1 MKNKNF
7 LKVTL
12 LVTVYIVITLIS
24 VINDNPIIKY
34 QLRCRSPNSEYT
46 EIIETLN
53 YRDSATFCVDSLKE
67 NGAYGFYIPV
77 TEYIYLDDSLEQ
89 PERTIYHEYSHHLM
103 SLYGLDKAEQYFEH
117 IDEEHITDIIAYLL
131 LEIRGYEVDFN
142 DLNYATGYDLEYL
155 EENQAFRDYV
165 SDVVLFEM
173 KAES

>member
-1 MKNKNF
+1 MKAKSI
-7 LKVTL
+7 LKAAL
-12 LVTVYIVITLIS
+12 LVTVYLIITLIS

-34 QLRCRSPNSEYT
+34 QLRCRAPNDEYT

-53 YRDSATFCVDSLKE
+53 YSDSATFCVDNLRE

-77 TEYIYLDDSLEQ
+77 TEYIYLDDSLKQ

-103 SLYGLDKAEQYFEH
+103 SLYGLDKAEQYFEYV
-117 IDEEHITDIIAYLL
+117 DEEHITDIIAYLL

-142 DLNYATGYDLEYL
+142 DLSYVTGVDLEYL

-165 SDVVLFEM
+165 SDVVLFEIQ
-173 KAES
+173 AES